1 MGKREKLE
9 KINRII
15 SAILMM
21 FYVTSL
27 LPAKEISS
35 TLNASRQRMDYYLE
49 KAGAEYDEAG
59 WEEKAAAGFEE
70 ALKYWEKESIY
81 IEEND
86 YEEYKKQKED
96 ATLYLELEKN
106 KSYVEW
112 LCRKAAVAS
121 ASKVNNEL
129 A

>member
-49 KAGAEYDEAG
+49 KVGAEYD
-59 WEEKAAAGFEE
+59 
-70 ALKYWEKESIY
+70 
-81 IEEND
+81 
-86 YEEYKKQKED
+86 
-96 ATLYLELEKN
+96 
-106 KSYVEW
+106 
-112 LCRKAAVAS
+112 
-121 ASKVNNEL
+121 
-129 A
+129 